1 MLTCINPNG
10 ACCACVR
17 ACVFVYLRQK
27 NINNRAGLTVLLR
40 AAAVQLLNPTYLDER
55 GCRSA
60 IVVTKVLP
68 PNIIAKDEQE
78 TRLVANFGF
87 NNESNGGGPN
97 VCGYAWL
104 ACVLLL
110 KSDTAARGRS
120 K

>member
-1 MLTCINPNG
+1 M
-10 ACCACVR
+10 V
-17 ACVFVYLRQK
+17 CVFVYLRQK

-78 TRLVANFGF
+78 TRLVANFDF
-87 NNESNGGGPN
+87 TNNPMGEGRMF
-97 VCGYAWL
+97 V
-104 ACVLLL
+104 VM
-110 KSDTAARGRS
+110 RG
-120 K
+120 

>member
-1 MLTCINPNG
+1 M
-10 ACCACVR
+10 V
-17 ACVFVYLRQK
+17 CVFVYLRQK
-27 NINNRAGLTVLLR
+27 NINNRAGLTVLLLR

-87 NNESNGGGPN
+87 NNESNGGGRMF
-97 VCGYAWL
+97 V
-104 ACVLLL
+104 VM
-110 KSDTAARGRS
+110 RG
-120 K
+120 